1 MPAYIDNYLA
11 SDYSNAMVIKVSS
24 QPLAEVKADLIVL
37 PVFEET
43 VPEWKNALKSS
54 SVEHFLKSNPK
65 FGKAYETQTLFTP
78 EKQLLLIGLGKKD
91 KLNFEVLQNWAGVG
105 VKQQLTKSKTLT
117 LVLPKLTAL
126 TPEQI
131 GEAVA
136 LGIEIASH
144 DPTQDYK
151 SEPQKITLQTV
162 EVVTLVDISK
172 GLKKGQILSQAIN
185 MARNLADTP
194 ANLMTPTVFLAQ
206 VKKIASANSLKL
218 TILTEAQAKQKG
230 MGGFVAVASGSDEPG
245 FMLSLEY
252 TGNPTSKEKWGLVGK
267 GITFDSGG
275 LYAKPSPHMNEMK
288 YDMCGAVAVLGAIVA
303 ASQLKLKT
311 NLVAVMPMTENMMN
325 GKAMKPGDILKTYSG
340 KTAEILHTDAE
351 GRVVLIDAV
360 SYAEKDFRATK
371 IIDLATL
378 TGAVLVALSGFY
390 TGVFSN
396 NEKLQQQILD
406 TGKKVGEKYWAFPMS
421 DEFEEMIKSDYADI
435 SNVGHP
441 DREAGSITGAKFI
454 EAGITKN
461 TPWVHLDIAGTA
473 WDSKPKPYRGIG
485 ATGVGIKTLVEL
497 LC

>member
-1 MPAYIDNYLA
+1 ML
-11 SDYSNAMVIKVSS
+11 IKVSR
-24 QPLAEVKADLIVL
+24 QPLADIKAELIVL

-43 VPEWKNALKSS
+43 VPEWKNTLQDPSI
-54 SVEHFLKSNPK
+54 EHFLKSNPK
-65 FGKAYETQTLFTP
+65 FGKAYETQTIFTTN
-78 EKQLLLIGLGKKD
+78 KQLLVIGLGKKD
-91 KLNFEVLQNWAGVG
+91 KLTFETLQNWAGVG

-117 LVLPKLTAL
+117 LVLPKLTNL
-126 TPEQI
+126 TPEQT

-151 SEPQKITLQTV
+151 SEPLKITLHTIEIV
-162 EVVTLVDISK
+162 SLIDISK
-172 GLKKGQILSQAIN
+172 GLKRGQILSNTIN
-185 MARNLADTP
+185 MARKLADTP
-194 ANLMTPTVFLAQ
+194 ANLMTPTTFVTQ
-206 VKKIASANSLKL
+206 VKKIASANSFKL

-252 TGNPTSKEKWGLVGK
+252 TGNPSSKEKWGLVGK

-288 YDMCGAVAVLGAIVA
+288 YDMCGAVSVLGAVVA
-303 ASQLKLKT
+303 AAQLNLKT
-311 NLVAVMPMTENMMN
+311 NIVAVMPMTENMMN

-360 SYAEKDFRATK
+360 SYAEKDFKATK

-378 TGAVLVALSGFY
+378 TGAVLGALSGVY

-396 NEKLQQQILD
+396 NPQLQEQVIE
-406 TGKKVGEKYWAFPMS
+406 TGERVGEKYWAFPMD
-421 DEFEEMIKSDYADI
+421 DEFGEMIKSDYADI

-454 EAGITKN
+454 EAGITKK

-497 LC
+497 VR